1 MKKNILVVCAGDKSV
16 HRVALTILRFL
27 ITKNQDFFT
36 VIVVDNNKDIINL
49 LKKKKI
55 KYISK
60 NIKRFLEKIKYQE
73 YDWLLNIWGPII
85 YKKEILKKF
94 KNNLNLHPSFLP
106 FARGKDP
113 YYWSIYHEYPIGIT
127 IHEMD
132 EKIDNGKIY
141 LRKKYKLKFPIKAS
155 KVFSL
160 TLKKCRDEFIKNWLK
175 IREKNI
181 RLKKLNFKNKF
192 IHKRADLIKNNFL
205 DIDKNENINLRKF
218 VLNCLGQDFDFLKL
232 QIKMNKKIYDCKLN
246 LNVNDKKKW

>member
-1 MKKNILVVCAGDKSV
+1 MNQNILVVCAGDKSV
-16 HRVALTILRFL
+16 HRVALKILRFL
-27 ITKNQDFFT
+27 LTKKQDFFT
-36 VIVVDNNKDIINL
+36 VIVADNNKDIINF

-55 KYISK
+55 KHVSK

-141 LRKKYKLKFPIKAS
+141 LRKKY
-155 KVFSL
+155 
-160 TLKKCRDEFIKNWLK
+160 E
-175 IREKNI
+175 
-181 RLKKLNFKNKF
+181 LNF
-192 IHKRADLIKNNFL
+192 
-205 DIDKNENINLRKF
+205 
-218 VLNCLGQDFDFLKL
+218 QLKL
-232 QIKMNKKIYDCKLN
+232 AKFLI
-246 LNVNDKKKW
+246 

>member
-1 MKKNILVVCAGDKSV
+1 MNQNILVVCAGDKSV
-16 HRVALTILRFL
+16 HRVALKILRFL
-27 ITKNQDFFT
+27 LTKKQDFFT
-36 VIVVDNNKDIINL
+36 VIVADNNKDIINF

-55 KYISK
+55 KHVSK

-141 LRKKYKLKFPIKAS
+141 LRKKYELKFPIKAS
-155 KVFSL
+155 EVFNL
-160 TLKKCRDEFIKNWLK
+160 TLKKCRDEFIKNWSK
-175 IREKNI
+175 IRNKKI
-181 RLKKLNFKNKF
+181 RLKKLNFKNKL

-205 DIDKNENINLRKF
+205 NLDNNKNIDLRKF
-218 VLNCLGQDFDFLKL
+218 VLNCLGQDFDFLKF

-246 LNVNDKKKW
+246 LNVNVKKKW